1 MAEQIN
7 NNSNEPGFLK
17 AVIVHCFNQMIKIE
31 IFRYEEIVKA
41 IIISK
46 KTASQMEQNEKYLI
60 LLNLKNFQTFI
71 IEGKKVFL

>member
-1 MAEQIN
+1 MREKL
-7 NNSNEPGFLK
+7 F
-17 AVIVHCFNQMIKIE
+17 VIVYKI
-31 IFRYEEIVKA
+31 FGQDIVKA

-71 IEGKKVFL
+71 IEDKKGFFIKKLFFHLYFDVYCSYFRL